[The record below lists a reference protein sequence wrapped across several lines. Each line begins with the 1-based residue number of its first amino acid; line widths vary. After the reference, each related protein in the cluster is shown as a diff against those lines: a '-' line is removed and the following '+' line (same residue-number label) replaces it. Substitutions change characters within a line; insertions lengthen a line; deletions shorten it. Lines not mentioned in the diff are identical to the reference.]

1 MSDAIGKVKAGSC
14 LHVSW
19 LVVAY
24 GRLIAT
30 RSTVYGSEG
39 IYRKAGTC
47 TAGNGIDMRV
57 RKPFS
62 YEDSNSHSLTA
73 KPGFITD
80 GASIPRAHRGQDA
93 KRRRLT
99 LRSCGED

>member
-1 MSDAIGKVKAGSC
+1 MGAKGFTGKLELAPV
-14 LHVSW
+14 
-19 LVVAY
+19 
-24 GRLIAT
+24 
-30 RSTVYGSEG
+30 
-39 IYRKAGTC
+39 
-47 TAGNGIDMRV
+47 GNGIDMRV

-73 KPGFITD
+73 KLGFIAD
-80 GASIPRAHRGQDA
+80 GASIPRAHRGRDA